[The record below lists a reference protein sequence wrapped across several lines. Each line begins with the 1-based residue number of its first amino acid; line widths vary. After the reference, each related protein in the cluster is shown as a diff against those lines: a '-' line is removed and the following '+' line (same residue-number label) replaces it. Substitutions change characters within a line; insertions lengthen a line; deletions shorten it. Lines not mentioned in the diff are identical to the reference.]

1 LVTNTA
7 LITIVVLLVRAL
19 RRREGAT
26 VQARTEVDA
35 QVAQGIQEEG
45 VESEPDTE
53 DAVLDDS
60 VLNERDK
67 QVLDAIKSGAN
78 SLADIVKV
86 TGLPKTTAYRRV
98 KKLVRLGLV
107 KEVREK
113 GKVRYE
119 VQDKGQTN
127 NP

>member
-1 LVTNTA
+1 MAANVA

-19 RRREGAT
+19 RRRGEAT
-26 VQARTEVDA
+26 VQTRTEVNA
-35 QVAQGIQEEG
+35 QVAQGVQEEG
-45 VESEPDTE
+45 VESEPETE
-53 DAVLDDS
+53 EAVLDDS

-78 SLADIVKV
+78 SLADIVRV

-119 VQDKGQTN
+119 VQDKGQSN